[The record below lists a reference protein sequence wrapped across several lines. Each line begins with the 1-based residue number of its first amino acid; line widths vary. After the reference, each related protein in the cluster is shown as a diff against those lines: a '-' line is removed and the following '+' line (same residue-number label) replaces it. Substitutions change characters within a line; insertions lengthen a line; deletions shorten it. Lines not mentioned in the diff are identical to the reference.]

1 MCLGIGCNCIEAVW
15 HVSNFPT
22 SRANEGYYSI
32 PSPPLLSP
40 SPPLPSS
47 PPSLPFLPPPLPL
60 PSPQA
65 AAAPGAVIPDVVISC
80 PPSEPPYPLI
90 SLCHCIGRKMAI
102 SCRLHVH
109 SSVSGAVSNELTNFW
124 KTLPQSDNPALRI
137 TVLWKSGEDIQCRVD
152 LYMHCVSTIHE
163 PE

>member
-15 HVSNFPT
+15 HVPNFPT

-32 PSPPLLSP
+32 PSPPP
-40 SPPLPSS
+40 PPPL
-47 PPSLPFLPPPLPL
+47 PLPL

-80 PPSEPPYPLI
+80 PPSDPPYPLI
-90 SLCHCIGRKMAI
+90 SLCRCIGRKMAI

-109 SSVSGAVSNELTNFW
+109 SSVSGTVSSELTDFW

-137 TVLWKSGEDIQCRVD
+137 TVLWKSGEDI
-152 LYMHCVSTIHE
+152 
-163 PE
+163 